1 MTAGREIAITP
12 SINDFPADLTAM
24 GYTSVFIHFPQT
36 PTSPPKNHH
45 LSPSLLGAPR
55 AVPANSAKQS
65 KRGLKHLKSLSSLK
79 SGKRSRSKAPPSP
92 NVTHESSSE
101 INIHTPQTTAI
112 TKSKKSNYAKAL
124 PTPLANELALAQLM
138 DGGKLDDHV
147 KRYTK
152 AQAKAAGAARVDGQ
166 IVGVG
171 DVWRDAE
178 GGVWRDQDEV
188 WEFVH
193 LLGDDEEDLPMDDVD
208 WVQFDSEGGN
218 ENEPFGFE
226 HRGSLSTEDS
236 DLNPRYV
243 MEVEENSYNDLAG
256 LDVPST
262 LIKPGQALLSIPAR
276 SRRAAKHLR
285 KAEFLLD
292 VFPLPKD
299 LGSDMASDSSRT
311 PTIRAER
318 RAKRRPAPLKLT
330 PRSPA
335 LKRAHNPDDAED
347 LRTEF
352 LQDSFKPR
360 PRRGRQAYH
369 PAPPVLAD
377 KALPALAAGD
387 TPVAALVAPRKALT
401 AKSSIANMKGL
412 FKAIGG
418 KKSAAM

>member
-1 MTAGREIAITP
+1 MTAGREFAITP

-36 PTSPPKNHH
+36 PTSPPKNHR

-79 SGKRSRSKAPPSP
+79 SGKRSKSD
-92 NVTHESSSE
+92 E
-101 INIHTPQTTAI
+101 IISHTSQPTAV
-112 TKSKKSNYAKAL
+112 TKSKKSKYAKAL

-138 DGGKLDDHV
+138 DGGKLNDHV

-152 AQAKAAGAARVDGQ
+152 AQAKAAGAAQVDGQ
-166 IVGVG
+166 LVGVG

-193 LLGDDEEDLPMDDVD
+193 LLGDDEEELPMDDVD
-208 WVQFDSEGGN
+208 WVQFDSEGGK
-218 ENEPFGFE
+218 ESANEPFGFE
-226 HRGSLSTEDS
+226 YRGSLSTEDS

-243 MEVEENSYNDLAG
+243 MEVEEDSYDDLAG
-256 LDVPST
+256 FDAANTV
-262 LIKPGQALLSIPAR
+262 IKPGQALLSIPAR
-276 SRRAAKHLR
+276 NRRAAKHLR
-285 KAEFLLD
+285 KAQFLLD
-292 VFPLPKD
+292 VFPLPVSPTKD
-299 LGSDMASDSSRT
+299 LGSYTAPSPRA
-311 PTIRAER
+311 RAER
-318 RAKRRPAPLKLT
+318 RTKRRPAPLNLT

-335 LKRAHNPDDAED
+335 LKRAHNPDDAEE

-369 PAPPVLAD
+369 PAPLVLAD